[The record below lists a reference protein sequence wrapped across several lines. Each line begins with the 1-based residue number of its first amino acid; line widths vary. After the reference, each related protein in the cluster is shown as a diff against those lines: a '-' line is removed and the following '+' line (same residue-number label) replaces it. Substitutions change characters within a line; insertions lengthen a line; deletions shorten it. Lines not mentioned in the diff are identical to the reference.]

1 MDLEDGIEVL
11 KKELPRILK
20 DYRKGVR
27 HAIWI
32 LEEKLDE
39 EERKHLNEEEFEFN
53 RRNEVQ

>member
-1 MDLEDGIEVL
+1 MDLEGGIEFL
-11 KKELPRILK
+11 KGQLPRIMK

-39 EERKHLNEEEFEFN
+39 EERKHLIEEEFKIN
-53 RRNEVQ
+53 QRNE